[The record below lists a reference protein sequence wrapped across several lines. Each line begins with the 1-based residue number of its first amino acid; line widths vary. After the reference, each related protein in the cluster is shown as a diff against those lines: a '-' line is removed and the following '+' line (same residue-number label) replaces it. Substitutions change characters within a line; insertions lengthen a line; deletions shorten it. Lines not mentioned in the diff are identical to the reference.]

1 MLIITTNI
9 VKYTLLYT
17 VDTVKYSMNTEDILE
32 ELTKVDDVSP
42 VTLELLLTYY

>member
-17 VDTVKYSMNTEDILE
+17 VNTVKYSMNTKDILE

-42 VTLELLLTYY
+42 ITLELIFTYL

>member
-17 VDTVKYSMNTEDILE
+17 VDTVKYSMNTEGILE
-32 ELTKVDDVSP
+32 ELTKVDNVSP
-42 VTLELLLTYY
+42 ITLELLLTYY

>member
-1 MLIITTNI
+1 MLIIITNI

-17 VDTVKYSMNTEDILE
+17 VYTVKYSMNTEDILK

-42 VTLELLLTYY
+42 ITLELLLTYY

>member
-17 VDTVKYSMNTEDILE
+17 VDTVKYSMNEVYKLSSSTQQNLMRLYGFIITEA
-32 ELTKVDDVSP
+32 
-42 VTLELLLTYY
+42 

>member
-1 MLIITTNI
+1 MLIIITNI

-17 VDTVKYSMNTEDILE
+17 VNTVKYSMNTKDILE

-42 VTLELLLTYY
+42 ITLELIFTYL